1 VLKTL
6 PQREWEPM
14 TDTRFINKNG
24 TSVDIATVRKR
35 FFESAS
41 AANVNPYRANHIWD
55 AAVFGDPYAREVVEE
70 LCGIEIVDADTGFG
84 FLE

>member
-1 VLKTL
+1 
-6 PQREWEPM
+6 M

-35 FFESAS
+35 FFGSAS

-55 AAVFGDPYAREVVEE
+55 AAVSGDPYAREVVEE
-70 LCGIEIVDADTGFG
+70 LCGIEIVEADTGFG

>member
-1 VLKTL
+1 MLKTL
-6 PQREWEPM
+6 RKREWEPT

-24 TSVDIATVRKR
+24 TSVDIVTVRRR

-41 AANVNPYRANHIWD
+41 AANVNPHRANYIWD
-55 AAVFGDPYAREVVEE
+55 AAVSGDSYAREVIEG
-70 LCGIEIVDADTGFG
+70 LCSIEIVDSDAGFG